1 MKTVKEVSK
10 ITGVSVRT
18 LHHYDAI
25 GLLKP
30 TRVTE
35 AGYRLYDDGALRR
48 LQAILLFRE
57 LQFPLKEIKGILDSP
72 DFDPMDA
79 LQEQIKLLEMQRQ
92 HLDDLISHARNI
104 QNTGVMDMNFKPF
117 DKHEMDEYAA
127 QAKAKWGKTDA
138 YKEFEQKTKGQS
150 QAQLKSTGDGLM
162 DIFVEF
168 GAIRHLSPAS
178 DEAQALVKKL
188 QGYITEHYYTCTLQI
203 LRGLGQMYIAGDSMT
218 DNINAA
224 GGEGT
229 ADFAHQAIEIYCK

>member
-35 AGYRLYDDGALRR
+35 AGYRLYDDTALQR
-48 LQAILLFRE
+48 LQAILFFRE
-57 LQFPLKEIKGILDSP
+57 LQFPLKEIAGIMDSP
-72 DFDPMDA
+72 AFDPMDA
-79 LQEQIKLLEMQRQ
+79 LQEQIKLLELQRQ
-92 HLDDLISHARNI
+92 HLDDLITHARKI
-104 QNTGVMDMNFKPF
+104 QKTGVMDMNYKPF
-117 DKHEMDEYAA
+117 DKHQIDEYAA

-138 YKEFEQKTKGQS
+138 YREFEQKTRGQS
-150 QAQLKSTGDGLM
+150 REQLKSTGDGLM
-162 DIFVEF
+162 DIFAEF
-168 GAIRHLSPAS
+168 GAVRHLSPAS
-178 DEAQALVKKL
+178 GEAQALVKKL
-188 QGYITEHYYTCTLQI
+188 QSYITEHYYTCTPQI

-229 ADFAHQAIEIYCK
+229 ADFAHRAIEIYCK